1 MAQRQESAAKESA
14 QGKENVGEDGGEA
27 AGERSSS
34 AARGVIGVDYYAR
47 DYFRDRNHR
56 FSEKEGRIHIA
67 CPACKGR
74 GKPLVV
80 TNDLGTWKCGK
91 CARRGSFD
99 ELRRLLGDVS
109 LNKVDK
115 RIVGQA
121 DMLIPSFAPVRYHR
135 DYQKQLWEA
144 GKEKLDWLMGKGVG
158 EDLIRGFR
166 LGYNKEFDAV
176 VFPYLYRRSIGST
189 SYIRMLR
196 EPNDW
201 WKVVGDPMTA
211 SWFGQHRFKSGHKE
225 AVITQTPLD
234 TVVLTALGEV
244 NAIAAFVDT
253 KRVRLRAHAMAL
265 LQRCEVVYIAPNP
278 TDDGIDWARAMQEQV
293 GAWRCR
299 IVQLD
304 KHVADL
310 CSVDA
315 WAQAKAKA
323 VENVGVRV
331 GDVTDW
337 FEEVDRVYEQ
347 GDDVKGYATR
357 LEPLDTLLGG
367 WRDGEVTV
375 LAGEPGAGKST
386 LAGFLSLL
394 QGSGGRGV
402 LHMTFEVRPG
412 AMVRKWVQMLG
423 GCPVEDMER
432 NVYVASRRKLAR
444 MPLMLPAVQG
454 RVSVEEVV
462 RVVSDAVARHG
473 VGLVVVDHLGFVDEG
488 VLPKNLIRGSKSI
501 MALKKLSLEFGIHVL
516 VLCHLRKRQ
525 SGDVAGKFGLSD
537 VLGAGEITQLA
548 DNVMFVRRPTDI
560 GKGKANKNLTS
571 SANRRTNVDLVKVR
585 DDSGYEGKVELAFDI
600 KTLRFQ
606 SLVD

>member
-1 MAQRQESAAKESA
+1 MAQRKTSAAKKDSE
-14 QGKENVGEDGGEA
+14 GTENTREKGSEA
-27 AGERSSS
+27 AGEPEDG
-34 AARGVIGVDYYAR
+34 AHRGVIGVDFYAR

-56 FSEKEGRIHIA
+56 MSEKDGRISIA
-67 CPACKGR
+67 CPACRGR

-109 LNKVDK
+109 VNKVDK

-135 DYQKQLWEA
+135 DYQNELWGA
-144 GKEKLDWLMGKGVG
+144 GKAKVEWLAGKGVG

-166 LGYNKEFDAV
+166 LGYNKEFDAL
-176 VFPYLYRRSIGST
+176 VFPYLYRRAIGST

-196 EPNDW
+196 EPSDW
-201 WKVVGDPMTA
+201 WKVVGDPITA

-225 AVITQTPLD
+225 AIIVQTPLD
-234 TVVLTALGEV
+234 ALVLTALGEDNV
-244 NAIAAFVDT
+244 LSAFVDT
-253 KRVRLRAHAMAL
+253 RRVRIRAHGMAL

-278 TDDGIDWARAMQEQV
+278 SDEGLDWARVLQEQL

-304 KHVADL
+304 AHVSDVANVGVWD
-310 CSVDA
+310 S
-315 WAQAKAKA
+315 AKAKA

-347 GDDVKGYATR
+347 GDAVKGYPTM
-357 LEPLDTLLGG
+357 LEPLDKLLGG

-394 QGSGGRGV
+394 QGGCGRSV

-423 GCPVEDMER
+423 GNPVQEMSRSD
-432 NVYVASRRKLAR
+432 YVSARRKLAR
-444 MPLMLPAVQG
+444 MSLMLPAVQG
-454 RVSVEEVV
+454 SVCVDEVV
-462 RVVSDAVARHG
+462 RVVSDAVSRFG

-488 VLPKNLIRGSKSI
+488 VLPNNLIRGSKAVI
-501 MALKKLSLEFGIHVL
+501 ALKKIALEFGVHIL
-516 VLCHLRKRQ
+516 LLCHMRKRQ
-525 SGDVAGKFGLSD
+525 SGDVSGKFGLSD
-537 VLGAGEITQLA
+537 VLGAGEITQFA
-548 DNVMFVRRPTDI
+548 DNVMFVRRPKDI
-560 GKGKANKNLTS
+560 GKEKANENPAA
-571 SANRRTNVDLVKVR
+571 SANRRTIVDLVKIR
-585 DDSGYEGKVELAFDI
+585 DDSGFEGKVVLGFDV
-600 KTLRFQ
+600 KTLRFR
-606 SLVD
+606 SLLQ